1 MKVWLPETIC
11 TYVQKLWE
19 TGPKTKVII
28 ICLLFDVVESLM
40 DELDPNH
47 KSDVNEEE
55 FLLIL
60 KYIQQRSKDKSTLPQ
75 LPQHSSDAIDSI
87 HGSVQQQVSDEKKK
101 YGALLPKSGVYFLPD
116 EKVVGFLK

>member
-1 MKVWLPETIC
+1 
-11 TYVQKLWE
+11 
-19 TGPKTKVII
+19 
-28 ICLLFDVVESLM
+28 M

-47 KSDVNEEE
+47 EGDVNEEE

-60 KYIQQRSKDKSTLPQ
+60 KYIQQRSKERGSLPQ
-75 LPQHSSDAIDSI
+75 LPTHNSDIEQIQGSI
-87 HGSVQQQVSDEKKK
+87 TQQLSEEKKR

>member
-1 MKVWLPETIC
+1 
-11 TYVQKLWE
+11 
-19 TGPKTKVII
+19 
-28 ICLLFDVVESLM
+28 M

-47 KSDVNEEE
+47 EGDVNEEE

-60 KYIQQRSKDKSTLPQ
+60 KYIQQKSKERGGLPKLPHQ
-75 LPQHSSDAIDSI
+75 LNDSIDSTQNSI
-87 HGSVQQQVSDEKKK
+87 SNQLSEEKKK